1 MYINRHLKHGA
12 SLLVFFGLLILALGS
27 TDSGSDE
34 SSSSN
39 QSSPKIPDKIEA
51 WVMTQQFVKDN
62 LKSPSSADFGGVF
75 GDYQDP
81 YQIVTDL
88 GEGKFRVQAWVDAQN
103 SFGAKIR
110 NRFVCELEYVG
121 NNRWRMTNLAFLD

>member
-1 MYINRHLKHGA
+1 
-12 SLLVFFGLLILALGS
+12 
-27 TDSGSDE
+27 
-34 SSSSN
+34 
-39 QSSPKIPDKIEA
+39 
-51 WVMTQQFVKDN
+51 MTQQFVKDN